1 MFGRGTTRTGRRVT
15 GVAVAGMLAMTAACG
30 DGGGPEPERPAASA
44 PAPDQAPPAAQG
56 LENAALA
63 DGRRIGP
70 YAVRK
75 PDEPPFS
82 ENYTADPA
90 SCQPLVSLAPGAT
103 THDPVAE
110 AHRQADIP
118 EEAAGIGVLVQLRTY
133 EGDGAAAVLRDLAA
147 AGESCAGGFT
157 EVRTLA
163 RAKVLSVEP
172 AEAPALGDEAKAFRI
187 TVRDVKEDLKLY
199 EYLTVVRSGR
209 TTLSFRADYMGT
221 KDVGGV
227 PKEIV
232 EAQWKQFTDAGSG
245 ST

>member
-1 MFGRGTTRTGRRVT
+1 MFGRGTARRGRTVT
-15 GVAVAGMLAMTAACG
+15 GVAVAAVLATTAACG
-30 DGGGPEPERPAASA
+30 GGGDPERGSPASSA
-44 PAPDQAPPAAQG
+44 PAPDPAPSAADG
-56 LENAALA
+56 LEAAALA
-63 DGRRIGP
+63 DGLRIGP
-70 YAVRK
+70 YAVRA
-75 PDEPPFS
+75 PEEPPFS

-103 THDPVAE
+103 AHDPVAE
-110 AHRQADIP
+110 VHREADIP
-118 EEAAGIGVLVQLRTY
+118 EEAVGIGVLVQLRTY
-133 EGDGAAAVLRDLAA
+133 EGDGAAAVLRGLAA

-172 AEAPALGDEAKAFRI
+172 VEAPALGDEAKAFRI
-187 TVRDVKEDLKLY
+187 TVRDVKEDLRLY

-227 PKEIV
+227 PEEIV

-245 ST
+245 VS